1 MNDPTFN
8 YRDYLSWEFSNT
20 EHLNMPSHSVIIDCG
35 AQNDFEISNLSL
47 RISSIFVIL
56 VGSTGGA
63 LIPYAL
69 TKTKHAKISPWILA
83 SMKYFG
89 SGVIIAT
96 AFIHL
101 LAPASEALSSPCLV
115 GHINEYS
122 WAECIVLITIFVMF
136 FLELLAH
143 RYDVF
148 GHGTQDLEAE
158 ALPSI
163 NQIKWGESVKEL
175 QLPAKH
181 KLSKQSSAPTSSDP
195 ESASNPTDNQIVD
208 MRGLE
213 SDLRTN
219 ITREHYTQHDVADH
233 HFAAQLTAM
242 LILEFG
248 VIFHS
253 IFIGLTLAVTADN
266 EFNILYIVL
275 VFHQTFEG
283 LGLGSRLAC
292 ITWPNNKSWMPW
304 AFGAV
309 YGLTT
314 PVAIAIGIVIYKFF
328 KPSSQNNLIVN
339 GCFDAIS
346 AGILIYTGLV
356 ELMAYEF
363 LFNVEMRHAPFKTIT
378 IAFVSMCVG
387 AALMALLGEWV

>member
-1 MNDPTFN
+1 
-8 YRDYLSWEFSNT
+8 
-20 EHLNMPSHSVIIDCG
+20 
-35 AQNDFEISNLSL
+35 
-47 RISSIFVIL
+47 
-56 VGSTGGA
+56 
-63 LIPYAL
+63 
-69 TKTKHAKISPWILA
+69 
-83 SMKYFG
+83 
-89 SGVIIAT
+89 
-96 AFIHL
+96 
-101 LAPASEALSSPCLV
+101 
-115 GHINEYS
+115 
-122 WAECIVLITIFVMF
+122 MF

-163 NQIKWGESVKEL
+163 NPIKWGENVKEL
-175 QLPAKH
+175 QLPTKQ
-181 KLSKQSSAPTSSDP
+181 KLSKQFSAPRSSDP
-195 ESASNPTDNQIVD
+195 ESASNSTNKQILD

-219 ITREHYTQHDVADH
+219 IPRERYTQHEVADH

-242 LILEFG
+242 FILEFG

-253 IFIGLTLAVTADN
+253 IFIGLTLAVTKN
-266 EFNILYIVL
+266 EEFKILYIVL

-283 LGLGSRLAC
+283 LGLGSRLAS
-292 ITWPNNKSWMPW
+292 ITWPNNRSWMPW
-304 AFGAV
+304 VFGTV

-314 PVAIAIGIVIYKFF
+314 PVAIAIGIVIHESFE
-328 KPSSQNNLIVN
+328 PSSQNNLIVN

-363 LFNVEMRHAPFKTIT
+363 MFNIEMRNASFRNISF
-378 IAFVSMCVG
+378 AFVSMCVG
-387 AALMALLGEWV
+387 AALMALLGNWV